1 MLNPCLALFIV
12 YVKANPLTVE
22 MVDGL
27 SAFRFSQS
35 PSKKAHIC
43 RMKNEV
49 AKYNARVKEI
59 PPLTARQVNDKNGKK
74 VDNFDIKQWWLEA
87 KVDLPSCFRLLRA
100 VLTHAPNSIPPER
113 VFSLLGATFDCE
125 QRGAYASYMKT
136 SIQLQF
142 NNRTRK

>member
-1 MLNPCLALFIV
+1 
-12 YVKANPLTVE
+12 
-22 MVDGL
+22 
-27 SAFRFSQS
+27 
-35 PSKKAHIC
+35 
-43 RMKNEV
+43 MKNEV
-49 AKYNARVKEI
+49 ATYNARVKEI
-59 PPLTARQVNDKNGKK
+59 PPLTARQVKDKNGKK

-87 KVDLPSCFRLLRA
+87 KADLPSCFRLLRA